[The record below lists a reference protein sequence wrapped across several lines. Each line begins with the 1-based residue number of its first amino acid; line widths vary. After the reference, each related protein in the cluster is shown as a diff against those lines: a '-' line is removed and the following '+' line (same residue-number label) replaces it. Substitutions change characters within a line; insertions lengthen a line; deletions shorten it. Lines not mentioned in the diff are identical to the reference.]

1 MTLLTDFRDE
11 ARRRGALAPDEAVT
25 LASAFRVVRDL
36 PYERASDRA
45 PETVL
50 REWRGTCSGKHYLL
64 AAILE
69 ALGTETAVILAT
81 HHFTVENSP
90 WLPPALLDEVRAAE
104 VPDVHTFLRVRH
116 DPVAD
121 DWMTVDATW
130 PLAAQ
135 ALGLPV
141 NTSFRPGGDM
151 RVAADIEEIIHVP
164 EDEDP
169 QDVKEIVLANH
180 VGDELP
186 RRDRFIEALAAW
198 LREAAEKDVR

>member
-1 MTLLTDFRDE
+1 MTLLSDFRDE
-11 ARRRGALAPDEAVT
+11 ARRRGVLGADEALT
-25 LASAFRVVRDL
+25 IAGAFRIVRDL
-36 PYERASDRA
+36 PYQRASDRA

-64 AAILE
+64 AAILD

-81 HHFTVENSP
+81 HHFTPENSP
-90 WLPPALLDEVRAAE
+90 WLPPALLAE
-104 VPDVHTFLRVRH
+104 ASKGDGVPDVHTFLRLRH

-121 DWMTVDATW
+121 EWMTVDATW
-130 PLAAQ
+130 PLAAA

-141 NTSFRPGGDM
+141 NAMFQPGTDQ
-151 RVAADIEEIIHVP
+151 RVAADMEEIIHVP

-169 QDVKEIVLANH
+169 QAVKEIVLANH
-180 VGDELP
+180 VGDEMP

-198 LREAAEKDVR
+198 LAEAPAPR

>member
-11 ARRRGALAPDEAVT
+11 ARRRGALGADEAVT
-25 LASAFRVVRDL
+25 LASAFRIVRDL

-81 HHFTVENSP
+81 HHFTAENSP
-90 WLPPALLDEVRAAE
+90 WLPPALLDEVRAGE
-104 VPDVHTFLRVRH
+104 GVPDVHTFLRVRH

-121 DWMTVDATW
+121 DWRTVD
-130 PLAAQ
+130 
-135 ALGLPV
+135 GR
-141 NTSFRPGGDM
+141 S
-151 RVAADIEEIIHVP
+151 
-164 EDEDP
+164 
-169 QDVKEIVLANH
+169 
-180 VGDELP
+180 P
-186 RRDRFIEALAAW
+186 RRRSAC
-198 LREAAEKDVR
+198 R